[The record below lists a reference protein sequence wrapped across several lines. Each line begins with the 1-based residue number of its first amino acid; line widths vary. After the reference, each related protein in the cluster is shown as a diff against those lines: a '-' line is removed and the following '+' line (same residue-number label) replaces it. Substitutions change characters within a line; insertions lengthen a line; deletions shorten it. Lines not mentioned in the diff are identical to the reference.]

1 MKLLLDMNLSPQ
13 WRSILEDHG
22 YSCLHWS
29 DVGDARA
36 PDEELMAWARA
47 NDYVILTHDL
57 DFGAILAASQADAP
71 SVLQIRAMDLLP
83 AHLEQRMLHAL
94 KHFEAA
100 LREGALIVVDE
111 ARLRGRILP
120 LLRDTSS

>member
-1 MKLLLDMNLSPQ
+1 
-13 WRSILEDHG
+13 
-22 YSCLHWS
+22 
-29 DVGDARA
+29 
-36 PDEELMAWARA
+36 MAWARA
-47 NDYVILTHDL
+47 NDCVILTHDL

-83 AHLEQRMLHAL
+83 AHLEERLLHAL
-94 KHFEAA
+94 KHFEDA

-120 LLRDTSS
+120 LVRGANR